1 MFILNNKNSPSLAI
15 RFVLLFGIF
24 TDENQTALL
33 GESEFGF
40 YQNKFETQFDWARR
54 LNDED

>member
-33 GESEFGF
+33 GELAPFRNSDFI
-40 YQNKFETQFDWARR
+40 KTSSRR
-54 LNDED
+54 SSIEHGD